1 MTRYQLLKQYNY
13 INAKFKIWAYSFRKF
28 KLNDLW
34 FIYINIFIFYLNVGL
49 YFIYRRIFIMGWYR
63 FLGLTRI
70 FSFSCQKFRP
80 YIIRGKN
87 WQGSCLFLYIFD
99 KLFVNFSVYLARFNM
114 RVWIFDKK
122 ACQSGNLSYFWGIKN
137 SSHTLRWENL
147 KRNHCAFI
155 FKI

>member
-34 FIYINIFIFYLNVGL
+34 FIYINIFIFYLMSV
-49 YFIYRRIFIMGWYR
+49 YIYYRRIFIMGWYR

-87 WQGSCLFLYIFD
+87 WQEGAVFFYIFLTSFLSTFPFIWHVLICECEFLTR
-99 KLFVNFSVYLARFNM
+99 KLVNREICHFFGV
-114 RVWIFDKK
+114 
-122 ACQSGNLSYFWGIKN
+122 
-137 SSHTLRWENL
+137 
-147 KRNHCAFI
+147 
-155 FKI
+155 